1 MAKAK
6 QATFQPEQLD
16 SINKGVSTLA
26 FILISII
33 GIRYIAQDIL
43 GPILLSIFLAVLI
56 LPIFKWYRNKGISG
70 GWSITLTI
78 LTFFGGAVGIILFLS
93 ASFKLLFDSL
103 SQYTEA
109 IQASLMQLSSQV
121 NVSEDITTNITSNI
135 TAQNIESLLSVIVS
149 SFGNI
154 VTYFILVPI
163 LAIFMVLQADSF
175 PKDVSKS
182 LAKDNPNI
190 KRFKK
195 FADSIV
201 IYVSNR
207 FKVNAVTGTLFGASL
222 FILGVDFAVV
232 WGLLTVIMSFI
243 PYIGLAIAAIP
254 PILIAFA
261 NGGIVSAVLVII
273 SVAVINLLAEN
284 VLEPKLQGQSNKIS
298 TATVIISLVFWVWL
312 FGGIGAILAVPMT
325 VLLKMILEDFKETHF
340 LALLMEGNYSGEDI
354 KKDKNSFLKY
364 FDKTISKIPG
374 GNGKKSK

>member
-298 TATVIISLVFWVWL
+298 TATVIISLVFG
-312 FGGIGAILAVPMT
+312 FGF
-325 VLLKMILEDFKETHF
+325 LEE
-340 LALLMEGNYSGEDI
+340 
-354 KKDKNSFLKY
+354 
-364 FDKTISKIPG
+364 
-374 GNGKKSK
+374 